1 MERID
6 FEQTYKNK
14 TKQEDKMK
22 TLKRYSMAAL
32 VLFSALVILIPQAAY
47 AVGTT
52 AGTVIGNRAY
62 VDYQVGG
69 VDQAQIGSS
78 LAGNTTGAGSDTTFT
93 VDKMVDLTV
102 AAGAGATVFTNQTS
116 APLVFTVTNTGNA
129 PMFYNLSSAEV
140 TDARPMLTIQ
150 PELWLDVNADGLVD
164 GGDTLYVDET
174 TFGTFSANET
184 FQVLVTGDISAAAVN
199 ADTATVNL
207 FANAY
212 SAAGVEAVGGGVA
225 GTGNAIA
232 LADGD
237 AGADDAANDGA
248 FYAVNTYTV
257 SGATLTISKTAAVY
271 WDPVNLLVSP
281 VAMPGA
287 IITYSI
293 TVANA
298 VGGASATS
306 VQIVDL
312 LDVAN
317 LTFVT
322 QFDDGVDSCAAAE
335 GIVIDNTCN
344 DHGDADGS
352 DYGVTAGNTVTVTGL
367 TVNAGASSVVKIQ
380 VTIN

>member
-52 AGTVIGNRAY
+52 AGTIIGNRAY
-62 VDYQVGG
+62 VDYQVGLI
-69 VDQAQIGSS
+69 DQTQIGSS
-78 LAGNTTGAGSDTTFT
+78 AAGNTTGAGSDTTFT

-102 AAGAGATVFTNQTS
+102 AAGAGGVVFANQTS

-129 PMFYNLSSAEV
+129 PMYYDLSTAKV
-140 TDARPMLTIQ
+140 ADANTILTIQ

-164 GGDTLYVDET
+164 GGDTLYINET
-174 TFGTFSANET
+174 TFGLFSSDGVY
-184 FQVLVTGDISAAAVN
+184 QVLVTGDISAGALN
-199 ADTATVNL
+199 AEFATVNL
-207 FANAY
+207 YANAY
-212 SAAGVEAVGGGVA
+212 TALATEAVGGGAA

-232 LADGD
+232 LADA
-237 AGADDAANDGA
+237 AGVDDAANDGEHS
-248 FYAVNTYTV
+248 AVNTYTV
-257 SGATLTISKTAAVY
+257 SGTTMAITKTADPY
-271 WDPVNLLVSP
+271 WDPVNLTVSP
-281 VAMPGA
+281 VYMPGA
-287 IITYSI
+287 VVTYTI
-293 TVANA
+293 TVENT
-298 VGGASATS
+298 GGVNATS

-317 LTFVT
+317 LTFAT
-322 QFDDGVDSCAAAE
+322 QFNDGVDACAANE
-335 GIVIDNTCN
+335 GIVIDNVCTESLT
-344 DHGDADGS
+344 APQ
-352 DYGVTAGNTVTVTGL
+352 DYGVTAANTVTVTGL
-367 TVNAGASSVVKIQ
+367 NVDAGTSTVVKIQ